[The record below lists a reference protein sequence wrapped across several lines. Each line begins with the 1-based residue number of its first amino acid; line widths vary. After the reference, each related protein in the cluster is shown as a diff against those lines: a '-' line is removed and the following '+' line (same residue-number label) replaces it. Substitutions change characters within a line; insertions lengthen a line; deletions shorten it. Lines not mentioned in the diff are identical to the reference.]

1 MRALIYT
8 GILIIVLTMQAC
20 SDFLELEPESGIAPG
35 NFFQN
40 EQDALR
46 ALTGVYD
53 ILSVEETY
61 GNNLWNN
68 LGLGTDVAVLKRS
81 RFTSHIGVNN
91 YTAGERIVLETWEAL
106 YDGINRANLFLE
118 EVPAIDMDEEQKQ
131 RLLGEVR
138 FLRAFFYFDLVRLWG
153 DVPLLLESTKSVFNV
168 KIARDPLAKVYEQI
182 IEDMEYA
189 EERVFPAS
197 RFVTAEH
204 GRVCQGAVQG
214 MLARVNLTM
223 AGEPLR
229 DVTRYQ
235 ETLKWA
241 QKVKDSGE
249 HGLLDNQHQVFIN
262 LTADIFD
269 MRESMFEIVFFGDR
283 TGDTESWR
291 FGNLNGIRSG
301 NIDYGF
307 AWAFFGTTKKLYD
320 LYEPTDARRDV
331 AIATY
336 SVLSNGDK
344 RFYEDTDI
352 WDREPG
358 KWDRQYSSLKD
369 KNFTSTNY
377 PVMRYAD
384 VLLMLAEA
392 ENEVNG
398 PTQKALDALNA
409 VRIRDEQLATNN
421 TGATPFNL
429 NGPEVADKDAFRNTI
444 IDERARELCN
454 EGERKRDLIRWG
466 IYITTVKSL
475 AAQIRAE
482 YPDNRQY
489 QARVGD
495 NVEEKYLLL
504 PIPTKEIEIN
514 PALKQNPGW

>member
-1 MRALIYT
+1 MKSISFIGDAKVRASWGQI
-8 GILIIVLTMQAC
+8 GNNRIDDFAAQAA
-20 SDFLELEPESGIAPG
+20 LEYVDRKYASGSTIFYAFNNELQLGVVPNRLE
-35 NFFQN
+35 NQY
-40 EQDALR
+40 LR
-46 ALTGVYD
+46 WET
-53 ILSVEETY
+53 VEEANI
-61 GNNLWNN
+61 GLD
-68 LGLGTDVAVLKRS
+68 LGL
-81 RFTSHIGVNN
+81 
-91 YTAGERIVLETWEAL
+91 LE
-106 YDGINRANLFLE
+106 NR
-118 EVPAIDMDEEQKQ
+118 
-131 RLLGEVR
+131 
-138 FLRAFFYFDLVRLWG
+138 
-153 DVPLLLESTKSVFNV
+153 FNV
-168 KIARDPLAKVYEQI
+168 KIARDPPAKVYEQI

-197 RFVTAEH
+197 RFVTAEY
-204 GRVCQGAVQG
+204 GRVCQGAVKG

-223 AGEPLR
+223 AGESLR

-235 ETLKWA
+235 EALKWA

-307 AWAFFGTTKKLYD
+307 DWAFFGTTKKLYD

-336 SVLSNGDK
+336 RVLSNGDK